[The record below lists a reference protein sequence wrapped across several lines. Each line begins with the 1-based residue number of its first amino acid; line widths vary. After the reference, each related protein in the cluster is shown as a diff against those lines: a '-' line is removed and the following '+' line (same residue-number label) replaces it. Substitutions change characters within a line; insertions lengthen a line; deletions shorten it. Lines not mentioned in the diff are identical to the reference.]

1 MKINAEKP
9 EVKEWLSFASSAS
22 GGGKAKIW
30 GRVAE
35 LVAVPARSRTAV
47 NIYKINKHTKE
58 GSNVIVP
65 GKVLSAGKMD
75 HKIRIAA
82 LEYSKGAAKRLSES
96 GCSMLDL
103 KSMSSQKNISI
114 IV

>member
-9 EVKEWLSFASSAS
+9 EVKEWLSVAGSAS
-22 GGGKAKIW
+22 KESKAKIW
-30 GRVAE
+30 GRIAE
-35 LVAVPARSRTAV
+35 LVAVPARSRAAV

-58 GSNVIVP
+58 GDNVIVP
-65 GKVLSAGKMD
+65 GKVLSTGKMD

-82 LEYSKGAAKRLSES
+82 LEYSRSATKHLLES

-103 KSMSSQKNISI
+103 KSMSGQKRISI